1 MRDTADVVMCHDLQD
16 RECVDEMLA
25 LDSVRVKL
33 SKRKLRLERCKT
45 SAAKA
50 AAVYKAAKEAA
61 QTARKDKMIAERKA
75 LNRGI
80 FDSKKLPNI
89 PFVKLNQ
96 APRPDIG
103 DQLKDLSKDERK
115 NLKSADDERLA
126 RRLNKKNS
134 KRQEIKIEKQKE
146 ILDRRIKSA
155 GGSSYKSRVDPA
167 KEGMKRSK
175 RMRSDNAVF
184 AKNKKKTS

>member
-1 MRDTADVVMCHDLQD
+1 MIPQD

-89 PFVKLNQ
+89 PIVKLQ
-96 APRPDIG
+96 QPRPDIG
-103 DQLKDLSKDERK
+103 EQLKELSKDERK
-115 NLKSADDERLA
+115 SLKSADDERLA

-146 ILDRRIKSA
+146 ILDRKIKSA
-155 GGSSYKSRVDPA
+155 GGSNYKARIDPA